1 MTGQALV
8 NNLRSELVYTSACLS
23 RQCNTGQQHK
33 HSILWTQKNSEGDF
47 MSDELDNR
55 EQIMSST
62 VSVLD
67 MLKKEVPLQVEMFA
81 LLKTSKENQSDRRR
95 DIEKAIEHFE
105 KKAKDNPE
113 DEQVKATINRLKN
126 ELATSEKEAKKPT
139 EKEDSETSFRKETL
153 RKRLYIIFGA
163 YLAYLKDKDTE
174 GYAEALSIIEKSIKD
189 SRRILAKVKK
199 SFSNTGKDSVST
211 VVKAVATRA
220 SEFFAPVDKISQ
232 SLFHPQ
238 KSSTFYDNL
247 KVIVEVGQKGG
258 KPVKTFVSIN
268 VDELQG
274 VTLSNGV
281 MVDPFN
287 RAIHNI
293 AVSLYAVGNK
303 HITPRMIYHAMN
315 GYQREREV
323 PAGLYEAIIESMRKL
338 IRTFI
343 KIDAT
348 EEADK
353 FGLDTLRLENYL
365 LPAKITAVAING
377 QEVEAFSFMDE
388 PPLYTYASKK
398 KQISRC
404 DIGMLA
410 AAELSMTPENVVIRD
425 YLIEKVTTFKSKKS
439 KLLNVIR
446 YDTLYEYLGL
456 TAPNDNALRKKKS
469 DIRAKVRN
477 ILTVWARTGFIKKYE
492 ECFENRMAVK
502 VRIFVAENT

>member
-1 MTGQALV
+1 M
-8 NNLRSELVYTSACLS
+8 NKLRSELVYTSTCLS
-23 RQCNTGQQHK
+23 SQCNIEQQQEHTL
-33 HSILWTQKNSEGDF
+33 LWTQGIVKVIF
-47 MSDELDNR
+47 MSNELDNR

-81 LLKTSKENQSDRRR
+81 LLKASKENQSDRRR
-95 DIEKAIEHFE
+95 DIEKAIAHFE
-105 KKAKDNPE
+105 KKAKDTPDN
-113 DEQVKATINRLKN
+113 EQVKATIERLKN
-126 ELATSEKEAKKPT
+126 ELAVSTKGTQKPT
-139 EKEDSETSFRKETL
+139 DEDSETSFSKETL
-153 RKRLYIIFGA
+153 RKRLHVIFGA

-174 GYAEALSIIEKSIKD
+174 GYAEALSIIETSIKE
-189 SRRILAKVKK
+189 SKRTLAKVKK
-199 SFSNTGKDSVST
+199 NLGKTSKDDVST

-220 SEFFAPVDKISQ
+220 TEFFAPVDKITQ
-232 SLFHPQ
+232 SFFNPQ
-238 KSSTFYDNL
+238 KTNTFYDNL
-247 KVIVEVGQKGG
+247 KVIVEVGKKGG

-281 MVDPFN
+281 MVNPFN
-287 RAIHNI
+287 RAIHNV
-293 AVSLYAVGNK
+293 AVSLYAAGNK
-303 HITPRMIYHAMN
+303 HITPRMIYEAMN
-315 GYQREREV
+315 GYQRKHKPPEQ
-323 PAGLYEAIIESMRKL
+323 LYEAIMESMRKL

-365 LPAKITAVAING
+365 LPAKITTVAMNG

-404 DIGMLA
+404 DIGLLA
-410 AAELSMTPENVVIRD
+410 ADISTTPENVVIRD
-425 YLIEKVTTFKSKKS
+425 YLLERVTTFKSKKS

-446 YDTLYEYLGL
+446 YDTLYDYLEL
-456 TAPNDNALRKKKS
+456 TAPNDTALRDKKRDVRTKVHT
-469 DIRAKVRN
+469 ILNAWETAGFIEGYEEEFENRVVAKVR
-477 ILTVWARTGFIKKYE
+477 V
-492 ECFENRMAVK
+492 
-502 VRIFVAENT
+502 FVAEKTQNNPK